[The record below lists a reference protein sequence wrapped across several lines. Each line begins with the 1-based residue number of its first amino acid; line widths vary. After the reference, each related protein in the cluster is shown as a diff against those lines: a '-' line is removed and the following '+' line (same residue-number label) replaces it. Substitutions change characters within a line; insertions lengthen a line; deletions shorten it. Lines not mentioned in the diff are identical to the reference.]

1 MEKTENKN
9 SFEQQL
15 STILSGVVIFA
26 EGLSLRWLVS
36 TLELPFYFIAKQGID
51 IFFKLPQ
58 VYVSIFDEDDRHIR
72 NKISIMRE
80 NNLFHL
86 EKEFIMED
94 IESTQFIDFKYKLE
108 RTPFSYLLRDEPSV
122 PIVER
127 EIMCVTTTLMDF
139 VKLGVF
145 YVCVDMVS
153 VDAEH
158 LKLSFMSYENDIL
171 SCLTEMS
178 VAYDKATKRL
188 KIRIE
193 KTGYVI
199 LGQYGV
205 FSQFVFNADFF
216 REKYEELLL
225 IDEAHFMSLL

>member
-1 MEKTENKN
+1 MEEDQKYIQDNIFT
-9 SFEQQL
+9 FF
-15 STILSGVVIFA
+15 SGVLIFA

-58 VYVSIFDEDDRHIR
+58 VYVSIFDEEDKRIQ
-72 NKISIMRE
+72 NKINTMRE

-86 EKEFIMED
+86 DKEFV
-94 IESTQFIDFKYKLE
+94 IEHIGTTQFVDFKYKLE
-108 RTPFSYLLRDEPSV
+108 RTPFSYLLRNDPSV
-122 PIVER
+122 PIIER
-127 EIMCVTTTLMDF
+127 EIMCVTTTLMEF

-145 YVCVDMVS
+145 YVCVDVVS

-171 SCLTEMS
+171 SCLTEMDL
-178 VAYDKATKRL
+178 AYDKVSKRL

-193 KTGYVI
+193 KTGYVN

-205 FSQFVFNADFF
+205 LPQLVFNADFF

>member
-1 MEKTENKN
+1 MAANKEDIQN
-9 SFEQQL
+9 KI
-15 STILSGVVIFA
+15 STIFSGLFIFV

-72 NKISIMRE
+72 NKINIMRE

-94 IESTQFIDFKYKLE
+94 IELSRFTKFKYKLE

-171 SCLTEMS
+171 SCLTEME
-178 VAYDKATKRL
+178 VAYDEQTRQM

-205 FSQFVFNADFF
+205 LPQFVFNADFF